1 LALGD
6 PEGGSGPHA
15 RRQIVKAVAVVAEQM
30 RNTPT
35 VCRKCY
41 IHPAIFDAFRASALG
56 PPIHLVDRERRSAC
70 VTLQPAE
77 RAVLRLLERAS
88 RGAGTRYRRAI
99 A

>member
-1 LALGD
+1 
-6 PEGGSGPHA
+6 
-15 RRQIVKAVAVVAEQM
+15 M

-41 IHPAIFDAFRASALG
+41 IHPAVFDAFRASALG

-70 VTLQPAE
+70 VTLRPAE

-88 RGAGTRYRRAI
+88 LGAGKRYRPAI